1 MTPGLIVGIVLLVA
15 LIVAFVYILRQNPNA
30 PRRHKRVI
38 EDE

>member
-1 MTPGLIVGIVLLVA
+1 MSLGLLAGIVLLVL